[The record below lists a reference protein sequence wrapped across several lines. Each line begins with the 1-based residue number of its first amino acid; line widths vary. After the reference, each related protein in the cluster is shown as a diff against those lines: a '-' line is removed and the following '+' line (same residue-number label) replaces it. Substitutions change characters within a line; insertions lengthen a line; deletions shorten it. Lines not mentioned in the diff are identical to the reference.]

1 MAATP
6 RSMGSDMQLSN
17 LFKFTPLDRLQ
28 INDKRTIDDLSVFR
42 RMYGINNPE
51 LPFVYF
57 QRVLSDGKI
66 EVRSPSGQGFSV
78 DATDVCDV
86 IKGEPV
92 IVRAMTRQTFI
103 ARSSRPI
110 EERHLGP
117 TENDYQ
123 PAYVLWVSKNQYGQI
138 EPRVL
143 FLDEALNQE
152 RHNSN
157 TWIAPVHIEDRFILE
172 SVAKRTIMPVSHYK
186 SKANA
191 SADHGIERVKYNN
204 DHLVKCFIQASIMNK
219 NAAIDLL
226 LSHEMQA
233 VKVTKINQVMQ
244 R

>member
-1 MAATP
+1 ML
-6 RSMGSDMQLSN
+6 RYLDRDMQLSN

-28 INDKRTIDDLSVFR
+28 INDKKTIDDLSVFR

-57 QRVLSDGKI
+57 QRVLTNGKI

-86 IKGEPV
+86 LKGEPV

-117 TENDYQ
+117 TEDDYQ

-143 FLDEALNQE
+143 FLNEALNQE
-152 RHNSN
+152 SHNSN

-191 SADHGIERVKYNN
+191 SADHGIERARAANAHIVSSFIKASLNN
-204 DHLVKCFIQASIMNK
+204 KSEAFNMIM
-219 NAAIDLL
+219 A
-226 LSHEMQA
+226 HEMKSVRISKLNQA
-233 VKVTKINQVMQ
+233 MAN
-244 R
+244 